1 MNEASLLQP
10 LESLLNRHVEASSR
24 ARALAEALAGRT
36 LDVRLAHTPL
46 RLRFGV
52 ADGRL
57 SVRSSGDDPADA
69 VIEGPPLSL
78 AALAGPQGE
87 DRVRAGGVR
96 IGGDAEVARLFRDLF
111 AAARPDFEEELSRL
125 TGDVAAHHL
134 ARTARDALGFG
145 RRVVDTLAHNLGEY
159 LAEEGREVPARP
171 ELEELLRE
179 VDRLREDVDRFA
191 ARLAR
196 AESARKRS

>member
-1 MNEASLLQP
+1 MTEEPLLQP
-10 LESLLNRHVEASSR
+10 LESLLNRHVAASSKASR
-24 ARALAEALAGRT
+24 LVAELAGRK
-36 LDVRLAHTPL
+36 LDVRVAHAPL
-46 RLRFGV
+46 RLRFAV

-57 SVRSSGDDPADA
+57 TVRFSGEGEPDA

-78 AALAGPQGE
+78 AALASPQAE
-87 DRVRAGGVR
+87 DRIRAGGVR
-96 IGGDAEVARLFRDLF
+96 ISGDAEVARSFRDLF

-134 ARTARDALGFG
+134 ARAARDVLDFG
-145 RRVVDTLAHNLGEY
+145 RRVADTFARNVGEY

-171 ELEELLRE
+171 ELEALLGD
-179 VDRLREDVDRFA
+179 VDRLREDVDRFE

-196 AESARKRS
+196 VESARTGP

>member
-1 MNEASLLQP
+1 MNETSPLQP
-10 LESLLNRHVEASSR
+10 LESLLNRHIEASSR
-24 ARALAEALAGRT
+24 ARALAATLAGRT
-36 LDVRLAHTPL
+36 LELRLVHTPL
-46 RLRFGV
+46 RLRLAV

-57 SVRSSGDDPADA
+57 SLRTAGDEPADA

-87 DRVRAGGVR
+87 DRVRAGGVK
-96 IGGDAEVARLFRDLF
+96 ISGDAEVARSFRDLI
-111 AAARPDFEEELSRL
+111 AAARPDVEEELSRL
-125 TGDVAAHHL
+125 TGDVAAHHI
-134 ARTARDALGFG
+134 ARAARDALGFG
-145 RRVVDTLAHNLGEY
+145 RRVADTLARNVGEY

-171 ELEELLRE
+171 EVDELLRE

-196 AESARKRS
+196 AESARKRP